1 MPLGDSYEEVLA
13 GARAGADWAW
23 SRLYHDLAPQLRGYL
38 LSQGAPDPD
47 DLTGEVF
54 LQVVR
59 ALSGF
64 SGDEDGFRA
73 WVFTIAHHRLIDDR
87 RKRQRRA
94 TDPQPHE
101 TMESA
106 LGPEFAEDEAL
117 ARVGGEEVLRLLGRL
132 TEEQR
137 TVLALRLVGNLTIAE
152 VADIVGR
159 TVNATK
165 ALQRRGL
172 RVLRDQ
178 LSDERGQ

>member
-1 MPLGDSYEEVLA
+1 MPLGDRYEEVLA

-23 SRLYHDLAPQLRGYL
+23 SQLYRDLAPQVRGYL
-38 LSQGAPDPD
+38 AAQGALDPD
-47 DLTGEVF
+47 DLAGEVF

-59 ALSGF
+59 GLSGF
-64 SGDEDGFRA
+64 SGDEDGLRA

-101 TMESA
+101 DMEA
-106 LGPEFAEDEAL
+106 AFGPELAEEEAL
-117 ARVGGEEVLRLLGRL
+117 ARLGGEEVLRLLGRL

-152 VADIVGR
+152 VAEIVGR

-172 RVLRDQ
+172 RILREQ
-178 LSDERGQ
+178 LHDRGGR